1 MIRKNPPAG
10 GKKHWLII
18 LGLLLSLI
26 PLWPLFRP
34 DFFRMHDWLHVARLV
49 ELDTALKAGQFP
61 PRWAPDFGWG
71 FGMPLFHFYPP
82 LPYYLAEAL
91 YLIKLPAVMAI
102 KAIFGLNFLAGFY
115 FTYLWAKV
123 YWGRLGGFI
132 SGLAF
137 VYLPYRAVQFYVRGS
152 LAELTAMTFIP
163 LFFYAVKKKNTL
175 FIALSITAIFLSH
188 NVIALFTL
196 LFIPIYYFFH
206 LKDWRKLL
214 LSGLL
219 SFGLSAFFILPAFFE
234 KDLTQVSKLSGGYSH
249 YGFHFIY
256 LRQLFSRYFAYGG
269 SILGPKD
276 DLSFGLGWPHLILIL
291 PAAWL
296 FIKKRQKELLALF
309 TLLGLSIFL
318 MTFHSKFIWD
328 KLTLLHMAQ
337 FPWRLLAF
345 SGAIVA
351 FFSGSIIKIIK
362 NKKHQVLTALV
373 VAIVIISLNFSY
385 FKPKEFNNPNDHYYT
400 DRNKIKDSLGDIL
413 PDYLPQ
419 TAVKPEQPN
428 QELFNLSQTTYQF
441 SSSNPTT
448 QTINQFYFPG
458 WQAKLDGQVIEL
470 RPEEK
475 TGLISFDLPVG
486 DHQLT
491 LTLAKTPLQ
500 RTADLISLVSWLLV
514 LGIVL
519 KPKFS

>member
-1 MIRKNPPAG
+1 MKKIIKKN
-10 GKKHWLII
+10 WLVL

-26 PLWPLFRP
+26 PLWPLFRS
-34 DFFRMHDWLHVARLV
+34 DFFRMHDWLHAARLV
-49 ELDTALKAGQFP
+49 ELDTALKAGLFP

-82 LPYYLAEAL
+82 LPYYLAQLL
-91 YLIKLPAVMAI
+91 YLIKLPAVISI
-102 KAIFGLNFLAGFY
+102 KLIFGINFLAGFY
-115 FTYLWAKV
+115 FTYLWAKES
-123 YWGRLGGFI
+123 WGKLAGFI

-163 LFFYAVKKKNTL
+163 LFFYAVKKKHTL
-175 FIALSITAIFLSH
+175 LIAISIAAIFLSH

-196 LFIPIYYFFH
+196 LFIPIYYLFH
-206 LKDWRKLL
+206 LKNWRQLL
-214 LSGLL
+214 LSGVLA
-219 SFGLSAFFILPAFFE
+219 FGLSAFFILPAFFE
-234 KDLTQVSKLSGGYSH
+234 KDLTQVSKLAGGYSH

-276 DLSFGLGWPHLILIL
+276 DISFQLGWPHLVLIF

-296 FIKKRQKELLALF
+296 FIKKRSKELLAIF
-309 TLLGLSIFL
+309 ILLGLSIFL

-328 KLTLLHMAQ
+328 KFTLLHIAQ

-345 SGAIVA
+345 AGTLVA
-351 FFSGSIIKIIK
+351 FLSGSIIKLIK
-362 NKKHQVLTALV
+362 TKKHQLITALLV
-373 VAIVIISLNFSY
+373 VSAIISLNFSY

-400 DRNKIKDSLGDIL
+400 DRTRIKDNLGNVL
-413 PDYLPQ
+413 PDYLPK
-419 TAVKPEQPN
+419 TAIKPESP
-428 QELFNLSQTTYQF
+428 SQTLFDLSKTSYQF
-441 SSSNPTT
+441 SVLKDTT

-458 WQAKLDGQVIEL
+458 WQAKLDGQHIKL
-470 RPEEK
+470 QPEEK
-475 TGLISFDLPVG
+475 TGLISFDLPAG
-486 DHQLT
+486 DHQLE
-491 LTLAKTPLQ
+491 LQLGKTPLQ
-500 RTADLISLVSWLLV
+500 HIADLISLVSWLFV